1 MNVYYQRRQ
10 IIGKK
15 RDEGE
20 VQAFGKQSEHVVN
33 KGKPSQAFSKQKQ
46 RRMTQP
52 LHSHQKAH
60 KTWGNIHCFQNRLNC
75 SEIRFFFFFKKK
87 IKKFLHKG
95 QAQGSAAASSPATA
109 AEASLTLVCS
119 AMGSS
124 GAEDWVTSS
133 AVISQPITSRSK
145 LCKSTPVGCLTR

>member
-46 RRMTQP
+46 RRMT
-52 LHSHQKAH
+52 
-60 KTWGNIHCFQNRLNC
+60 
-75 SEIRFFFFFKKK
+75 
-87 IKKFLHKG
+87 
-95 QAQGSAAASSPATA
+95 
-109 AEASLTLVCS
+109 
-119 AMGSS
+119 
-124 GAEDWVTSS
+124 
-133 AVISQPITSRSK
+133 
-145 LCKSTPVGCLTR
+145 